1 MSGQDRDRQCRLE
14 SRPGP
19 PSGAPP
25 RQQRAHDT
33 VAVILEAAQQI
44 LRAHGPAGFNTNRI
58 AERAGVSVGSL
69 YGYFPN
75 KQSILLALARRLLA
89 EDREAF
95 LAALAAADDAH
106 DAHDAEADPIRR
118 LVRVLLARHAH
129 DAPVRRVLLGVYM
142 GAGLAGDDAQHVAQL
157 TAAVASHPQG
167 PQAARALAPIQ
178 LFVIAR
184 AVLGVARALTDAR
197 EGPPLPMQAVE
208 DEAVRLVNA
217 YLLAAVP
224 AESGRSAAAMA
235 QNSVSSSA
243 RMPGSP

>member
-1 MSGQDRDRQCRLE
+1 M
-14 SRPGP
+14 P
-19 PSGAPP
+19 PRKPPRAVVRRAP

-33 VAVILEAAQQI
+33 VAIILEAAQQI
-44 LRAHGPAGFNTNRI
+44 LRAHGLPGFNTNRI

-95 LAALAAADDAH
+95 LAALAAAD
-106 DAHDAEADPIRR
+106 EATVDPIRR

-142 GAGLAGDDAQHVAQL
+142 GAGLAGDDAHHIAQL
-157 TAAVASHPQG
+157 TEAVASHPQG
-167 PQAARALAPIQ
+167 PRAARALAPIQ

-197 EGPPLPMQAVE
+197 DGPALPMQAVE
-208 DEAVRLVNA
+208 DEAVKLVNA
-217 YLLAAVP
+217 YLLAATP
-224 AESGRSAAAMA
+224 SDAGGNAAA
-235 QNSVSSSA
+235 NSVNSASSSA
-243 RMPGSP
+243 RMPSSP

>member
-1 MSGQDRDRQCRLE
+1 MPPRKPP
-14 SRPGP
+14 RP
-19 PSGAPP
+19 AVRRAP

-44 LRAHGPAGFNTNRI
+44 LRAHGLAGFNTNRI

-95 LAALAAADDAH
+95 LAALAAAD
-106 DAHDAEADPIRR
+106 DAEADPIRR

-167 PQAARALAPIQ
+167 PKAARALAPIQ

-224 AESGRSAAAMA
+224 AESGRRAAAMA

>member
-1 MSGQDRDRQCRLE
+1 MPPRKPP
-14 SRPGP
+14 RP
-19 PSGAPP
+19 AVRRAP

-44 LRAHGPAGFNTNRI
+44 LRAHGLAGFNTNRI

-95 LAALAAADDAH
+95 LAALAAAD

-217 YLLAAVP
+217 YLRAAVP

-235 QNSVSSSA
+235 QNSASSSA